1 VPQTVEDIRR
11 WDKSP
16 FEPYRHRFIAE
27 LGGIPVGAGLAYADP
42 EQKGTRKGFMAG
54 PGVVPEHRRK
64 GVGTALAHA
73 ILGDLR
79 QRGMEQAEIQ
89 GRDRLDLNGFLAALG
104 FKVTRSSSEMRRP
117 LDTVPH
123 GLGESV
129 QTELA
134 LIEPTDANLAIL
146 LDIENEAS
154 KEHYNHPPRTP
165 QEFRFFFTASAEQGS
180 VLRVLLAT
188 LTGSPV
194 GYIGYGYDERE
205 ITRLGKKRGGLWG
218 LCVLQRYRGRGIA
231 KALMLAGMEHLKA
244 EGMVEVGLNVDDM
257 NPTNA
262 RRLYERLGFT
272 LAYRDLVHSLALV
285 PGTTVREEH

>member
-1 VPQTVEDIRR
+1 
-11 WDKSP
+11 
-16 FEPYRHRFIAE
+16 
-27 LGGIPVGAGLAYADP
+27 
-42 EQKGTRKGFMAG
+42 MAG

-257 NPTNA
+257 NPTSA

-272 LAYRDLVHSLALV
+272 LAYRELVHSLPLA